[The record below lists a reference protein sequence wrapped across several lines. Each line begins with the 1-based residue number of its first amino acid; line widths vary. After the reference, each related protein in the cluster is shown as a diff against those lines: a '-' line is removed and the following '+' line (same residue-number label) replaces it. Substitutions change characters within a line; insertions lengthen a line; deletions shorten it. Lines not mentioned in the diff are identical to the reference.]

1 VLRSTIVKPGRL
13 LACITL
19 SVLLSVVPACGS
31 GVAPPPSTPT
41 SLAPGALLLEPTSLA
56 TLPALQQLAQRAVK
70 IRYRS
75 TSGLDGSATTVS
87 GVLFVPKGIP
97 PAGGWPIASIGH
109 PTVGLGT
116 ECAPSAY
123 PGLMGNA
130 GTIAQFLTFG
140 YVVVMSDFQGLGT
153 PGPHPYLE
161 PTTAANNVIDA
172 VRAAREAVPEASD
185 SWIGYG
191 VSQGGQAVWAANEE
205 AEKYGK
211 GLRLVGTISIAPVT
225 DLRPLVD
232 AMQNGTLTIAQ
243 KVILPMVLK
252 GLQLRHPALNLDDY
266 LHGVV
271 VRSINVFLGCEGDD
285 SSVRGIIAEGA
296 PASDFTPTTPRAAD
310 QLREW
315 FGAEALPRGGSSAA
329 MMVGYGDAD
338 KVVLPQWTAEAIQ
351 RGCSAG
357 EVIDAQV
364 APGQGHGIL
373 DLGSAPQDWTRG
385 RFEGTAPP
393 NSCAIG

>member
-1 VLRSTIVKPGRL
+1 
-13 LACITL
+13 
-19 SVLLSVVPACGS
+19 
-31 GVAPPPSTPT
+31 
-41 SLAPGALLLEPTSLA
+41 
-56 TLPALQQLAQRAVK
+56 
-70 IRYRS
+70 
-75 TSGLDGSATTVS
+75 
-87 GVLFVPKGIP
+87 
-97 PAGGWPIASIGH
+97 
-109 PTVGLGT
+109 
-116 ECAPSAY
+116 
-123 PGLMGNA
+123 
-130 GTIAQFLTFG
+130 
-140 YVVVMSDFQGLGT
+140 
-153 PGPHPYLE
+153 
-161 PTTAANNVIDA
+161 
-172 VRAAREAVPEASD
+172 
-185 SWIGYG
+185 
-191 VSQGGQAVWAANEE
+191 
-205 AEKYGK
+205 
-211 GLRLVGTISIAPVT
+211 
-225 DLRPLVD
+225 VD

-271 VRSINVFLGCEGDD
+271 ARSIDVFLACEGDD

-329 MMVGYGDAD
+329 MM
-338 KVVLPQWTAEAIQ
+338 
-351 RGCSAG
+351 GCSAG

-385 RFEGTAPP
+385 RFEGTVPP